1 MPKNRDAARANLENL
16 YRIFTVPEAPD
27 STLGA
32 IDQAIAGDVTG
43 FLQTHIVAIEK
54 SLEEIEAHFSSA
66 TIPEEPTYVS
76 DYTEFVKEHLVAQS
90 VHTAAPGFVGHM
102 TSALPYFML
111 PLARLM
117 TALNQNLVK
126 VETSKAFTP
135 MERQV
140 LAMLHHLV
148 YRREPDFYP
157 TWVHNSQHALGAF
170 CSGGTI
176 ANVTALWVARNRLFA
191 PEGAFRG
198 IAQEGLASALKYRR
212 ADGIA
217 VLVSERGHYSF
228 GKAADLL
235 GLGRDNLIKV
245 KTDGNNRID
254 LHRLR
259 EECRRLQDRNILP
272 LALVGIAGT
281 TETGNV
287 DPLEALADFAR
298 ELGCHFHVDAAWGGP
313 TLFSDQHRPLL
324 KGIEH
329 ADSVTIDGHKQLYV
343 PMGAGMVVFKDPT
356 ALSAIEH
363 HANYILRHGS
373 KDLGSHTLEGSRPG
387 MSMLVHA
394 GFSIIGRK
402 GYELLIDMGIQRAK
416 TFADMIRQHPDFE
429 LTSEPELNILTYRYC
444 PNAVQRALA
453 EATASQKSAINGLLD
468 QVSQLLQ
475 KYQREAGKT
484 FVSRTRL
491 HMARYGEELTVLRV
505 VLANPL
511 TTDEILAAVLAEQC
525 EIVRQPELQALLQ
538 QVEELCTESGANG
551 EETDP
556 CRATALNA
564 EPGATGSMVG

>member
-1 MPKNRDAARANLENL
+1 MPKSRDAARANLENL

-32 IDQAIAGDVTG
+32 VDQAITDDVAG
-43 FLQTHIVAIEK
+43 FLQTHIVAIERN
-54 SLEEIEAHFSSA
+54 LEEIEANFSSF

-76 DYTEFVKEHLVAQS
+76 EYTEFVKENLVAQS

-140 LAMLHHLV
+140 LAMVHHLV
-148 YRREPDFYP
+148 YRSPDDFYP
-157 TWVHNSQHALGAF
+157 PWIHVSQHALGAF

-191 PEGAFRG
+191 PAGDFRG
-198 IAQEGLASALKYRR
+198 IAEEGLASALKHRG

-245 KTDGNNRID
+245 QTDECNRID
-254 LHRLR
+254 LKLLR

-272 LALVGIAGT
+272 LAIVGIAGT

-287 DPLEALADFAR
+287 DPLEALADFAL
-298 ELGCHFHVDAAWGGP
+298 ELGCHFHADAAWGGP
-313 TLFSDQHRPLL
+313 TLFSDRYRSLL
-324 KGIEH
+324 AGIER
-329 ADSVTIDGHKQLYV
+329 ADSVTIDAHKQLYV
-343 PMGAGMVVFKDPT
+343 PMGAGMVVFKDAT

-402 GYELLIDMGIQRAK
+402 GYELLIDMGIERAK
-416 TFADMIRQHPDFE
+416 TFADMVLRHPDFE
-429 LTSEPELNILTYRYC
+429 LTSEPELNILTYRYA
-444 PNAVQRALA
+444 PIKVQQAL
-453 EATASQKSAINGLLD
+453 EKATAHQRTSINALLD
-468 QVSQLLQ
+468 QVCLLLQ

-491 HMARYGEELTVLRV
+491 LVARYGEDLTVLRV

-511 TTDEILAAVLAEQC
+511 TTNEILEGILREQC
-525 EIVRQPELQALLQ
+525 EIVHCPEIQALLDQ
-538 QVEELCTESGANG
+538 MKEAMAGGEGSSELRVSSFGLQSIK
-551 EETDP
+551 TDHK
-556 CRATALNA
+556 
-564 EPGATGSMVG
+564 

>member
-1 MPKNRDAARANLENL
+1 MPKNREARANLENL

-32 IDQAIAGDVTG
+32 IDKAITDDVTG
-43 FLQTHIVAIEK
+43 FLQTHIVAIERN
-54 SLEEIEAHFSSA
+54 LEEIEAIFSSA
-66 TIPEEPTYVS
+66 AIPEEPTYVS
-76 DYTEFVKEHLVAQS
+76 EYTEFVKENLVAHS

-111 PLARLM
+111 PLARIM

-148 YRREPDFYP
+148 YRCDDDFYRQ
-157 TWVHNSQHALGAF
+157 WIHDSQHALGAF

-191 PEGAFRG
+191 PDGAFRG
-198 IAQEGLASALKYRR
+198 IAQEGLAAALKHRGV
-212 ADGIA
+212 DGIA

-235 GLGRDNLIKV
+235 GLGRDNLVKV
-245 KTDGNNRID
+245 KTDAKNRID
-254 LHRLR
+254 LRVLR
-259 EECRRLQDRNILP
+259 EECQRLQDRNILP

-281 TETGNV
+281 TETGNI
-287 DPLEALADFAR
+287 DPLEEMADFAR
-298 ELGCHFHVDAAWGGP
+298 ERGCHFHVDAAWGGP
-313 TLFSDQHRPLL
+313 TLFSDRYRSLL
-324 KGIEH
+324 SGIER
-329 ADSVTIDGHKQLYV
+329 ADSVTIDAHKQLYV
-343 PMGAGMVVFKDPT
+343 PMGAGMVVFRDPA

-387 MSMLVHA
+387 KAMLVHA

-402 GYELLIDMGIQRAK
+402 GYELLIDMGIQRAQ
-416 TFADMIRQHPDFE
+416 TFADMIRHHPDFE
-429 LTSEPELNILTYRYC
+429 LTSDPELNILTYRYC
-444 PNAVQRALA
+444 PNAVQQALA
-453 EATASQKSAINGLLD
+453 GATTSQRADINALLD
-468 QVSQLLQ
+468 QVCQLLQ
-475 KYQREAGKT
+475 KEQREAGKT

-491 HMARYGEELTVLRV
+491 RIDRYDGELTVLRV

-511 TTDEILAAVLAEQC
+511 TTDEILKSVLMEQC
-525 EIVRQPELQALLQ
+525 EIVQQPEIQSLLRQ
-538 QVEELCTESGANG
+538 IEELCIGQ
-551 EETDP
+551 DP
-556 CRATALNA
+556 EGTGQWGQKRCLAGRA
-564 EPGATGSMVG
+564 

>member
-1 MPKNRDAARANLENL
+1 MHGCAESDTLMPHRARANLENL

-32 IDQAIAGDVTG
+32 IDRAITGDVTG
-43 FLQTHIVAIEK
+43 FLQTHIVTVELP
-54 SLEEIEAHFSSA
+54 LEEIEASFSSC

-76 DYTEFVKEHLVAQS
+76 DYTEFVKENLVAQS

-111 PLARLM
+111 PLTRVM

-140 LAMLHHLV
+140 LAMLHHLI
-148 YRREPDFYP
+148 YRCPEEFYP
-157 TWVHNSQHALGAF
+157 PWIHNSQSALGAF

-176 ANVTALWVARNRLFA
+176 ANITALWVARNRLFA
-191 PEGAFRG
+191 PEGSFLG
-198 IAQEGLASALKYRR
+198 IAQEGLARALRYRGI
-212 ADGIA
+212 DGVA
-217 VLVSERGHYSF
+217 VLVSERGHYSL

-235 GLGRDNLIKV
+235 GIGRNQLVKV
-245 KTDGNNRID
+245 KTGENNRID
-254 LHRLR
+254 LKALR
-259 EECRRLQDRNILP
+259 QECRRLQDENILP
-272 LALVGIAGT
+272 LALVGIGGT

-287 DPLEALADFAR
+287 DPLEAMADFAA

-313 TLFSDQHRPLL
+313 TLFSDRYRHLL
-324 KGIEH
+324 TGIER
-329 ADSVTIDGHKQLYV
+329 ADSVTIDAHKQLYV
-343 PMGAGMVVFKDPT
+343 PMGAGMVIFKDPT
-356 ALSAIEH
+356 AVSAIEH
-363 HANYILRHGS
+363 HAAYILRHGS

-387 MSMLVHA
+387 KALLVHA
-394 GFSIIGRK
+394 GLSIIGRK
-402 GYELLIDMGIQRAK
+402 GYELLINLGIERAR

-444 PNAVQRALA
+444 PQAVQQALA
-453 EATASQKSAINGLLD
+453 AAGQEEQFRINAILD
-468 QVSQLLQ
+468 QVCQLLQ

-491 HMARYGEELTVLRV
+491 RMARYGEEITVLRS

-511 TTDEILAAVLAEQC
+511 TTDEILASVLAEQC
-525 EIVRQPELQALLQ
+525 EIVQQPEIQVLLGQ
-538 QVEELCTESGANG
+538 IGQL
-551 EETDP
+551 
-556 CRATALNA
+556 
-564 EPGATGSMVG
+564 

>member
-1 MPKNRDAARANLENL
+1 MHGCAESDTLMPHRARANLENL

-32 IDQAIAGDVTG
+32 IDRAITGDVTG
-43 FLQTHIVAIEK
+43 FLQTHIVTVELP
-54 SLEEIEAHFSSA
+54 LEEIEASFSSC

-76 DYTEFVKEHLVAQS
+76 DYTEFVKENLVAQS

-111 PLARLM
+111 PLTRVM

-140 LAMLHHLV
+140 LAMLHHLI
-148 YRREPDFYP
+148 YRCPEEFYP
-157 TWVHNSQHALGAF
+157 PWIHNSQSALGAF

-176 ANVTALWVARNRLFA
+176 ANITALWVARNRLFA
-191 PEGAFRG
+191 PEGSFSG
-198 IAQEGLASALKYRR
+198 IAQEGLARALRYRGI
-212 ADGIA
+212 DGVA
-217 VLVSERGHYSF
+217 VLVSERGHYSL

-235 GLGRDNLIKV
+235 GIGRNQLVKV
-245 KTDGNNRID
+245 KTGENNRID
-254 LHRLR
+254 LKALR
-259 EECRRLQDRNILP
+259 QECRRLQDENILP
-272 LALVGIAGT
+272 LALVGIGGT

-287 DPLEALADFAR
+287 DPLEAMADFAA

-313 TLFSDQHRPLL
+313 TLFSDRYRHLL
-324 KGIEH
+324 TGIER
-329 ADSVTIDGHKQLYV
+329 ADSVTIDAHKQLYV
-343 PMGAGMVVFKDPT
+343 PMGAGMVLFKDPT
-356 ALSAIEH
+356 AVSAIEH
-363 HANYILRHGS
+363 HAAYILRHGS

-387 MSMLVHA
+387 KALLVHA
-394 GFSIIGRK
+394 GLSIIGRK
-402 GYELLIDMGIQRAK
+402 GYELLIDLGIERAR

-444 PNAVQRALA
+444 PQAVQQALA
-453 EATASQKSAINGLLD
+453 VAGQEEQFRINAILD
-468 QVSQLLQ
+468 QVCQLLQ

-491 HMARYGEELTVLRV
+491 RMGRYGEEITVLRS

-511 TTDEILAAVLAEQC
+511 TTDDILASVLAEQC
-525 EIVRQPELQALLQ
+525 EIVQQPEIQVLLGQ
-538 QVEELCTESGANG
+538 IGQL
-551 EETDP
+551 
-556 CRATALNA
+556 
-564 EPGATGSMVG
+564 

>member
-1 MPKNRDAARANLENL
+1 MPKSREAARANLENL

-32 IDQAIAGDVTG
+32 VDQAIAADVAG
-43 FLQTHIVAIEK
+43 FLQAHIVAVER
-54 SLEEIEAHFSSA
+54 SMEEIESHFASP

-90 VHTAAPGFVGHM
+90 VHTAAPGFIGHM

-148 YRREPDFYP
+148 YHKPEQFYSP
-157 TWVHNSQHALGAF
+157 WIHDSQHALGAF
-170 CSGGTI
+170 CSGGTL

-191 PEGAFRG
+191 PEGDFRG
-198 IAQEGLASALKYRR
+198 IAQEGLGQALRYRGV
-212 ADGIA
+212 DGIA

-235 GLGRDNLIKV
+235 GLGRENLVKV
-245 KTDGNNRID
+245 PTDARNRID
-254 LHRLR
+254 LHELRGAVRRLR
-259 EECRRLQDRNILP
+259 ERNILP

-287 DPLEALADFAR
+287 DPLEALADYAG

-313 TLFSDQHRPLL
+313 TLFSDRHRHLL
-324 KGIEH
+324 TGIERS
-329 ADSVTIDGHKQLYV
+329 DSVTIDAHKQLYV
-343 PMGAGMVVFKDPT
+343 PMGAGMVVFRDPT

-387 MSMLVHA
+387 MAMLVHA

-402 GYELLIDMGIQRAK
+402 GYELLIDMGIERAR
-416 TFADMIRQHPDFE
+416 TFADLINRHPDFE

-444 PNAVQRALA
+444 PSKMRKALA
-453 EATASQKSAINGLLD
+453 QATPEQRSTINVLLD
-468 QVSQLLQ
+468 QVCQLLQ
-475 KYQREAGKT
+475 KNQREAGKT

-491 HMARYGEELTVLRV
+491 RVALYGEDLTVLRV

-511 TTDEILAAVLAEQC
+511 TTDEILTAILEEQC
-525 EIVRQPELQALLQ
+525 EIAAQPEIQTLLM
-538 QVEELCTESGANG
+538 QVDSG
-551 EETDP
+551 D
-556 CRATALNA
+556 
-564 EPGATGSMVG
+564 

>member
-16 YRIFTVPEAPD
+16 YRIFTVPESPD

-32 IDQAIAGDVTG
+32 IDQAIAADVAG
-43 FLQTHIVAIEK
+43 FLQTHIVAIERN
-54 SLEEIEAHFSSA
+54 LEEIETHFSSA
-66 TIPEEPTYVS
+66 AIPEEPTYVS
-76 DYTEFVKEHLVAQS
+76 EYTEFVKTHLVAQS

-148 YRREPDFYP
+148 YRRDDDFYTP
-157 TWVHNSQHALGAF
+157 WIHNSQHALGAF

-191 PEGAFRG
+191 PNGEFRG
-198 IAQEGLASALKYRR
+198 IAQEGLGRALKHRGC
-212 ADGIA
+212 DGIA

-245 KTDGNNRID
+245 QTDDRNRID
-254 LHRLR
+254 LKALR

-272 LALVGIAGT
+272 LAVVGIAGT

-287 DPLEALADFAR
+287 DPLEELADFAR

-313 TLFSDQHRPLL
+313 TLFSDRHRPLL
-324 KGIEH
+324 RGIER

-363 HANYILRHGS
+363 HANYILRYGS

-387 MSMLVHA
+387 MAMLVHA

-402 GYELLIDMGIQRAK
+402 GYELLIDMGVERAQ
-416 TFADMIRQHPDFE
+416 TFAAMIRQHPDFE

-444 PNAVQRALA
+444 PLNVQQALA
-453 EATASQKSAINGLLD
+453 AAPARQRRVINALLD
-468 QVSQLLQ
+468 QVCQLLQ
-475 KYQREAGKT
+475 KHQREAGKT

-491 HMARYGEELTVLRV
+491 RIARYGEELTVLRV

-511 TTDEILAAVLAEQC
+511 TTDEILAAILTEQC
-525 EIVRQPELQALLQ
+525 EIVQQQPEIQALLR
-538 QVEELCTESGANG
+538 QVEDLCAPVEARNT
-551 EETDP
+551 
-556 CRATALNA
+556 
-564 EPGATGSMVG
+564 

>member
-32 IDQAIAGDVTG
+32 IDQAISDDVTG
-43 FLQTHIVAIEK
+43 FLQTHIVATERN
-54 SLEEIEAHFSSA
+54 LEEIEANFSSSA
-66 TIPEEPTYVS
+66 IPEEPTYVS
-76 DYTEFVKEHLVAQS
+76 EYTEFVKENLVAQS

-111 PLARLM
+111 PLSRLM

-140 LAMLHHLV
+140 IAMLHRLV
-148 YRREPDFYP
+148 YRRDDAFYP
-157 TWVHNSQHALGAF
+157 SWIHNSQHALGAF

-191 PEGAFRG
+191 PDGTFRG
-198 IAQEGLASALKYRR
+198 IAQEGLARALKHL
-212 ADGIA
+212 GCEGTA

-235 GLGRDNLIKV
+235 GLGQDHLIRV
-245 KTDGNNRID
+245 KTDANNRID
-254 LHRLR
+254 LKLLR
-259 EECRRLQDRNILP
+259 QECQRLQDENIRP

-287 DPLEALADFAR
+287 DPLEAMADFAL

-313 TLFSDQHRPLL
+313 TLFSDRYRHLL
-324 KGIEH
+324 TGIER
-329 ADSVTIDGHKQLYV
+329 ADSVTIDAHKQLYV

-363 HANYILRHGS
+363 HAAYILRHGS

-387 MSMLVHA
+387 MAMLVHA
-394 GFSIIGRK
+394 GLSIIGRK
-402 GYELLIDMGIQRAK
+402 GYELLIDMGIERAQ
-416 TFADMIRQHPDFE
+416 TFAAMIRQHPDFE

-444 PNAVQRALA
+444 PHTIQQTLAGTTAEQGATINA
-453 EATASQKSAINGLLD
+453 LLD
-468 QVSQLLQ
+468 QACQLLQ

-491 HMARYGEELTVLRV
+491 RMAHYSEELTVLRV

-511 TTDEILAAVLAEQC
+511 TTDEILASVLSEQC
-525 EIVRQPELQALLQ
+525 EIAQQPEIQALLQ
-538 QVEELCTESGANG
+538 QVEEHC
-551 EETDP
+551 
-556 CRATALNA
+556 
-564 EPGATGSMVG
+564 TGSGCCLQEQR

>member
-16 YRIFTVPEAPD
+16 YRIFTVPESPD

-32 IDQAIAGDVTG
+32 IDQAIAADVAG
-43 FLQTHIVAIEK
+43 FLQTHIVAIERN
-54 SLEEIEAHFSSA
+54 LEEIETHFSSSA
-66 TIPEEPTYVS
+66 IPEEPTYVS
-76 DYTEFVKEHLVAQS
+76 EYTEFVTDHLVAQS

-148 YRREPDFYP
+148 YRRDDDFYP
-157 TWVHNSQHALGAF
+157 PWIHNSQHALGAF

-191 PEGAFRG
+191 PAGAFGG
-198 IAQEGLASALKYRR
+198 IAREGLGRALKHRGV
-212 ADGIA
+212 DGIA

-245 KTDGNNRID
+245 QTDDRNRID
-254 LHRLR
+254 LKSLR
-259 EECRRLQDRNILP
+259 EECRRLQDRNVLP

-287 DPLEALADFAR
+287 DPLEELADFAQ
-298 ELGCHFHVDAAWGGP
+298 EFGCHFHVDAAWGGP
-313 TLFSDQHRPLL
+313 TLFSDRYRHLL
-324 KGIEH
+324 TGIER
-329 ADSVTIDGHKQLYV
+329 ADSVTIDAHKQLYV

-363 HANYILRHGS
+363 HANYILRYGS

-387 MSMLVHA
+387 MAMLVHA

-402 GYELLIDMGIQRAK
+402 GYELLIDMGIERAQ
-416 TFADMIRQHPDFE
+416 TFAAMIRQHPDFE

-444 PNAVQRALA
+444 PFNVQQVLAAAPARQRLIINA
-453 EATASQKSAINGLLD
+453 LLD
-468 QVSQLLQ
+468 QVCQLMQ
-475 KYQREAGKT
+475 KHQREAGKT

-491 HMARYGEELTVLRV
+491 RIARYGEELTVLRV

-511 TTDEILAAVLAEQC
+511 TTDGILAAILTEQC
-525 EIVRQPELQALLQ
+525 EIVQQPEIQALLR
-538 QVEELCTESGANG
+538 QVEELCVVE
-551 EETDP
+551 
-556 CRATALNA
+556 A
-564 EPGATGSMVG
+564 EDR

>member
-1 MPKNRDAARANLENL
+1 MPKNREAARANLENL

-32 IDQAIAGDVTG
+32 IDRAIAADVNG
-43 FLQTHIVAIEK
+43 FLQTHIVAIERD
-54 SLEEIEAHFSSA
+54 LESIEAHFSSA
-66 TIPEEPTYVS
+66 AIPEEPTYVS
-76 DYTEFVKEHLVAQS
+76 EYTEFVKEHLVAQS

-148 YRREPDFYP
+148 YRRNADFYP
-157 TWVHNSQHALGAF
+157 SWIHNSQHALGAF

-191 PEGAFRG
+191 PRGDFGG
-198 IAQEGLASALKYRR
+198 IAQEGLGRALRHR
-212 ADGIA
+212 GAEGIA
-217 VLVSERGHYSF
+217 VFVSERGHYSF

-235 GLGRDNLIKV
+235 GLGRDHLVKVHTDEHNRVNLK
-245 KTDGNNRID
+245 
-254 LHRLR
+254 LLR
-259 EECRRLQDRNILP
+259 EEIRRLQDRNILP

-287 DPLEALADFAR
+287 DPLEALADFAE

-313 TLFSDQHRPLL
+313 TLFSDRYRYLL
-324 KGIEH
+324 KGIER
-329 ADSVTIDGHKQLYV
+329 ADSVTIDGHKQLYI

-387 MSMLVHA
+387 MAMLVHA
-394 GFSIIGRK
+394 GLSIIGRK
-402 GYELLIDMGIQRAK
+402 GYELLMDMGIERAK
-416 TFADMIRQHPDFE
+416 TFAAMIREHSDFE
-429 LTSEPELNILTYRYC
+429 LTSDPELNILTYRYC
-444 PNAVQRALA
+444 PHKIQKALA
-453 EATASQKSAINGLLD
+453 VAPAEQRTAINGLLD
-468 QVSQLLQ
+468 QVCMLLQ

-491 HMARYGEELTVLRV
+491 RVARQDGELTVLRV

-511 TTDEILAAVLAEQC
+511 TTDGILAAVLAEQC
-525 EIVRQPELQALLQ
+525 EIVQQPEIKALLQ
-538 QVEELCTESGANG
+538 QVEEICAGL
-551 EETDP
+551 
-556 CRATALNA
+556 A
-564 EPGATGSMVG
+564 EK